1 MHQKE
6 YILTNLK
13 KYKGQTF
20 FSSFLM
26 ITSGLLDAAGLALVV
41 PTINIL
47 LGFETNKDEN
57 LVTSTFKNIFESIGI
72 NYSLRYVLGFT
83 AIIMLARSIFIFFQG
98 AYVGRLRYKYIA
110 KIQKRFFNRLQF
122 NNIFI

>member
-41 PTINIL
+41 L
-47 LGFETNKDEN
+47 AVF
-57 LVTSTFKNIFESIGI
+57 
-72 NYSLRYVLGFT
+72 YVVFVHL
-83 AIIMLARSIFIFFQG
+83 IKKKQG
-98 AYVGRLRYKYIA
+98 
-110 KIQKRFFNRLQF
+110 
-122 NNIFI
+122 